1 MNTFRITI
9 LIICFFSSLGL
20 LVGQE
25 SIDGTID
32 FQTDPAKKYS
42 IYIPSDY
49 DVNVSN
55 ALMVGLH
62 PLNTNRWDAESWRD
76 TLIVFAE
83 SNSLI
88 LAVPDGGS
96 DGAIDDPI
104 DTAFT
109 SLLIDSMSVWF
120 NINENQKYLMGF
132 SWGGKTVY
140 SYGLRRVDEF
150 AGFIPIGA
158 AISGASE
165 IQGLTPNAQDEN
177 WYIVH
182 GTNDSPNTRY
192 TPAVNL
198 LTEAGACLESNLLEG
213 VGHTIDFPDRNEI
226 LSTAFAYVRD
236 NACATSSTEKID
248 EKYNFKAIPNP
259 SHSTFTLSDEAA
271 NSKVTCFD
279 TQGKV
284 INYLQQGNE
293 IQLDTKFSGL
303 LFIQID
309 NENQKEVIKHFVMK

>member
-1 MNTFRITI
+1 MRISTFLFCFVASVS
-9 LIICFFSSLGL
+9 LI
-20 LVGQE
+20 GQE
-25 SIDGTID
+25 SINGTID

-42 IYIPSDY
+42 IYVPSNY
-49 DVNVSN
+49 DENVSN

-83 SNSLI
+83 SNDLI

-109 SLLIDSMSVWF
+109 SLLIDSMSVWY
-120 NINENQKYLMGF
+120 NINEDQKYLMGF

-158 AISGASE
+158 AISGGSE
-165 IQGLTPNAQDEN
+165 IEGLTQNAEDEN

-182 GTNDSPNTRY
+182 GSNDSPNTRY
-192 TPAVNL
+192 TPPVNL
-198 LTEAGACLESNLLEG
+198 LTEAGACLETNLLQG

-226 LSTAFAYVRD
+226 LTAAFNYVKD
-236 NACATSSTEKID
+236 NACITSSTEEI
-248 EKYNFKAIPNP
+248 EKKQIIQAIPNP
-259 SHSTFTLSDEAA
+259 SNSTFTLRSETDI
-271 NSKVTCFD
+271 SKVTCLD
-279 TQGKV
+279 SHGRIVSHT
-284 INYLQQGNE
+284 QQGNE
-293 IQLDTKFSGL
+293 IQIDSGFSGL
-303 LFIQID
+303 LFIQVETENR
-309 NENQKEVIKHFVMK
+309 NEVVKHFVLK

>member
-1 MNTFRITI
+1 MRLSILFTFLLSSIS
-9 LIICFFSSLGL
+9 LIA
-20 LVGQE
+20 QE
-25 SIDGTID
+25 SINGTID

-42 IYIPSDY
+42 IYVPSNY
-49 DVNVSN
+49 DENVSN

-83 SNSLI
+83 SNDLI
-88 LAVPDGGS
+88 LAIPDGGS

-109 SLLIDSMSVWF
+109 SLLIDSMSIWY
-120 NINENQKYLMGF
+120 NINEDQKYLMGF

-158 AISGASE
+158 AISGGSE
-165 IQGLTPNAQDEN
+165 IEGLTPNAKDKN

-182 GTNDSPNTRY
+182 GSNDSPNTRY
-192 TPAVNL
+192 TPPVNL
-198 LTEAGACLESNLLEG
+198 LTEAGACLESNLLQG

-226 LSTAFAYVRD
+226 LSSAFAFVRD
-236 NACATSSTEKID
+236 NACITSSTEEAGKKLNIQ
-248 EKYNFKAIPNP
+248 AIPNP
-259 SHSTFTLSDEAA
+259 SNSFFYLNNHSNVT
-271 NSKVTCFD
+271 KVTCLD
-279 TQGKV
+279 SQGRM
-284 INYLQQGNE
+284 ISHTQQGNE
-293 IQLDTKFSGL
+293 IQLDEKFSGL
-303 LFIQID
+303 LFIQIETD
-309 NENQKEVIKHFVMK
+309 NYKEVVKHFVLR